1 MMLIVPVG
9 LSERPKHFPKGL
21 TALTVA
27 VWLAALAQFVFLSR
41 NDFAPA
47 AKEQWFELFGY
58 DPAKPHW
65 WKAFTALLVHA
76 DFWHS
81 IVNLAGLWLF
91 GWFVE
96 AELGWQKFLA
106 LGLVAHLIA
115 LKAQGAFWL
124 WQGLLDPS
132 RLVGSSA
139 IVAFVM
145 GTFCLRFRHIGLRW
159 RAIYGW
165 RWRTQEFS
173 TPLWLLIALWLV
185 AQIWSLVSQNPEKPV
200 VAHLTSFAVGAIVAF
215 GLGWHRLAIC
225 DQLKRQ
231 AEVAEREGRW
241 EEAASIWCQLALR
254 SQNPSDDWLA
264 AAHNFLK
271 AGKREKAEEA
281 ICKSLGHLFWSESA
295 LNRAC
300 QIAAELKVQDLSP
313 EILLSLAEQLERQR
327 RYFEALTLFQKV
339 AEVAEFKGAP
349 QALLKVAE
357 LSWRLGEEGKS
368 RQALHLFWLRYSQTP
383 WRQKAAELA
392 AQLRWRG
399 EK

>member
-1 MMLIVPVG
+1 MMLIAPVG
-9 LSERPKHFPKGL
+9 LSERPKDFPKGL

-27 VWLAALAQFVFLSR
+27 VWLAALSQFVFLSR
-41 NDFAPA
+41 SDFAPEV
-47 AKEQWFELFGY
+47 KEQWFELFGY

-65 WKAFTALLVHA
+65 WKALTALLVHA

-96 AELGWQKFLA
+96 SELGWQKFLA

-115 LKAQGAFWL
+115 LKAQEAFWL
-124 WQGLLDPS
+124 WQGHLDLS

-139 IVAFVM
+139 MVAFTM
-145 GTFCLRFRHIGLRW
+145 GTFCVRFRHIGLRW

-200 VAHLTSFAVGAIVAF
+200 IAHLTSFAIGAIVAF
-215 GLGWHRLAIC
+215 GLGWHQLAIC
-225 DQLKRQ
+225 DQMKRR
-231 AEVAEREGRW
+231 AEMAEREGRW

-254 SQNPSDDWLA
+254 SQNPSADWLA

-271 AGKREKAEEA
+271 GGKREKAEEA

-313 EILLSLAEQLERQR
+313 EILLSLAEQLERHR

-357 LSWRLGEEGKS
+357 LSWKLGEEGKS

>member
-1 MMLIVPVG
+1 MMLIVPVS
-9 LSERPKHFPKGL
+9 LSERPKCLPKGL
-21 TALTVA
+21 IALTAA
-27 VWLAALAQFVFLSR
+27 VWLAALAQFVLLSR

-58 DPAKPHW
+58 DPTKPHW
-65 WKAFTALLVHA
+65 WKAFTALLIHA

-81 IVNLAGLWLF
+81 IVNLTGLWLF

-106 LGLVAHLIA
+106 FGLIAHLIA
-115 LKAQGAFWL
+115 LKAQGAFGL
-124 WQGLLDPS
+124 WQGHPDPS

-139 IVAFVM
+139 IVAFTM
-145 GTFCLRFRHIGLRW
+145 GTFCLRFRHIGLKW

-165 RWRTQEFS
+165 RWRSQEFS

-185 AQIWSLVSQNPEKPV
+185 AQIWSLVSQHPEKPV
-200 VAHLTSFAVGAIVAF
+200 IAHLTSFAIGAIVAF
-215 GLGWHRLAIC
+215 GLGWHRLAIR

-231 AEVAEREGRW
+231 AEAAEREGRW

-254 SQNPSDDWLA
+254 SQNPSADWLA

-271 AGKREKAEEA
+271 AGNREKAEEA
-281 ICKSLGHLFWSESA
+281 ICKSLEHLFWGESA
-295 LNRAC
+295 LDRAC
-300 QIAAELKVQDLSP
+300 QIVAEPKVQSLSP
-313 EILLSLAEQLERQR
+313 EVLFPLAEQLERHR
-327 RYFEALTLFQKV
+327 RHSESLTLFQKV
-339 AEVAEFKGAP
+339 AEVAEFKWAP

-357 LSWRLGEEGKS
+357 LNWRLGDEEKA

-392 AQLRWRG
+392 AQFRWRG